1 MVHNSHTA
9 TQQNFNSTASE
20 KQSKINTP
28 GYCSKESCR
37 HPISKETECL
47 VNQCQ
52 IRHITA
58 SHEGTREKLRET

>member
-1 MVHNSHTA
+1 MQHNKILIP
-9 TQQNFNSTASE
+9 QQVKSGQT
-20 KQSKINTP
+20 KINTTA
-28 GYCSKESCR
+28 YDSKESYR

-52 IRHITA
+52 IRHVNA